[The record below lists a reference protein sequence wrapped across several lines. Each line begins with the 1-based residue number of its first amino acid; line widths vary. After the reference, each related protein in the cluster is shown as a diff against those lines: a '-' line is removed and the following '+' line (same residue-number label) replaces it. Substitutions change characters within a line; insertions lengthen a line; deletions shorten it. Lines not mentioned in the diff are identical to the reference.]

1 MNLSGKILNNLNE
14 AVDEASKSDYKEFN
28 NQISFL
34 IDDEQE
40 AIDGYEKALNILK
53 DKMTDYQYV
62 KISEVLNHIIDEEK
76 EHIEELNKLRDELD
90 LTSSN

>member
-62 KISEVLNHIIDEEK
+62 KISEVLNHIIGEEK
-76 EHIEELNKLRDELD
+76 EHIEELNKLRDDLD
-90 LTSSN
+90 ITSWK

>member
-1 MNLSGKILNNLNE
+1 
-14 AVDEASKSDYKEFN
+14 
-28 NQISFL
+28 
-34 IDDEQE
+34 
-40 AIDGYEKALNILK
+40 
-53 DKMTDYQYV
+53 MTDYQYV

>member
-1 MNLSGKILNNLNE
+1 MSLSGKILNNLNE
-14 AVDEASKSDYKEFN
+14 AIDEASKSDYKEFN

>member
-1 MNLSGKILNNLNE
+1 MSLSGKILNNLNE

-53 DKMTDYQYV
+53 DKMTDSQSV
-62 KISEVLNHIIDEEK
+62 KISEVSNHIIGEEK

>member
-1 MNLSGKILNNLNE
+1 MSLSGKILNNLNE

-53 DKMTDYQYV
+53 DKMTDYQYI

>member
-1 MNLSGKILNNLNE
+1 MSLSGKILNNLNE